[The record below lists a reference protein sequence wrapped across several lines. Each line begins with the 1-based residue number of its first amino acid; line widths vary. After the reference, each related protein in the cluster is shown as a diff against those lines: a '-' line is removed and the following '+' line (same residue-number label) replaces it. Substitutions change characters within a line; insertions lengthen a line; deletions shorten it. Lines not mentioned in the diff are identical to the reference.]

1 MSLGVSCAFANLIG
15 ESSLANVTVR
25 IDVAMPLHLSGADC
39 ELFLNELSLS
49 SNQSLRI
56 LQVSALER
64 TDRPIGKS
72 THGAGQVFSS
82 VSEAIRWRPRLVPK
96 GLDLVHVLDGAG
108 EADHLP
114 RGLFLGTAIHWIS
127 QIAFDR

>member
-1 MSLGVSCAFANLIG
+1 MSLGVSCALANLIG

-39 ELFLNELSLS
+39 EWFLNELSLS

-72 THGAGQVFSS
+72 THTAPVRFFPAFLRQYAGA
-82 VSEAIRWRPRLVPK
+82 
-96 GLDLVHVLDGAG
+96 
-108 EADHLP
+108 
-114 RGLFLGTAIHWIS
+114 RGLFLKGSLLSMYLMAPGKPIIFHE
-127 QIAFDR
+127 AFFLVPPYIGSAR